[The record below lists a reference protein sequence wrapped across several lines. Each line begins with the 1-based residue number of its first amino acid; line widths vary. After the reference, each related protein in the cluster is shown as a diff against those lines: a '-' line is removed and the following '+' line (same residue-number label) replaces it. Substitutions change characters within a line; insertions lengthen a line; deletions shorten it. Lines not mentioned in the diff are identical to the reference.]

1 MAAFPETVAQAAR
14 ELNPSLVATH
24 LFELARTYASY
35 YHDQPVLHNED
46 PDLVVSRIRL
56 AGAVRQVLACGLEMV
71 GVPLL
76 EKM

>member
-14 ELNPSLVATH
+14 ELNPSLLTTH

-35 YHDQPVLHNED
+35 YHDHPVLHNED

-56 AGAVRQVLACGLEMV
+56 AEAVRQVLACGMDLV
-71 GVPLL
+71 GVPFL